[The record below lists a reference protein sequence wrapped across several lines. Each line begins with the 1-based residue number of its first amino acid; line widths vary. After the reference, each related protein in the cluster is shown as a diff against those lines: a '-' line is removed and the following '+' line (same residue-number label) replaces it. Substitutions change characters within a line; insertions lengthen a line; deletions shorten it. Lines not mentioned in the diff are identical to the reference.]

1 MTVRR
6 SFMRTILFLFFK
18 IPVGSIPGS
27 FFIGKID
34 KRTDQGKRT
43 IEHSQLRWHT
53 GNRTVKHH
61 THQQTLDG
69 IVPVVSQGQF
79 ITSVFFRNPEQ
90 GLPAIPRTHKT
101 DRFTGIF
108 FYGNSNRTMYKLYS
122 QLFTKLPYILTVDF
136 VSDIFHSN
144 MSSHNRIIL
153 FRITGPQCQY
163 FQ

>member
-6 SFMRTILFLFFK
+6 SFMRTILFLLFK

-69 IVPVVSQGQF
+69 IVPVVSQGLF

-136 VSDIFHSN
+136 VSDISTA
-144 MSSHNRIIL
+144 I
-153 FRITGPQCQY
+153 
-163 FQ
+163 